1 MNLQRLILEKLNKE
15 SQYTIEIKIVLNVCA
30 GSKSIIFF
38 SFFLFDLK
46 ISRFDAILIYG
57 IKSAGTHPGLSM
69 YTIWFKASTF
79 YLPQGRIF
87 KVLL

>member
-1 MNLQRLILEKLNKE
+1 MFAQAVNLL
-15 SQYTIEIKIVLNVCA
+15 
-30 GSKSIIFF
+30 FF
-38 SFFLFDLK
+38 LVSFLFDLK

-87 KVLL
+87 KVVL